1 MKIWGLW
8 DQAEVCFME
17 LGGGVCGHGDRVR
30 EEEPMELRLG
40 HNGYL
45 KILNC
50 CGI

>member
-17 LGGGVCGHGDRVR
+17 LGGGVCGHGDRVK

-40 HNGYL
+40 HNIELLWDLG
-45 KILNC
+45 LN
-50 CGI
+50 